1 MEFAFRTGTGVLSI
15 KVVAV
20 VVVVVATAAA
30 VVAVVAAAAAAGAAV
45 AVAIVVVVVVSISRG
60 SHWIVAVKLRVV
72 SAGMVPNSYGL
83 WCCQNVL
90 CTLPTIVHIGFRL
103 ALSGPRSMPRFPA
116 PSSKL
121 CQNWLR
127 H

>member
-1 MEFAFRTGTGVLSI
+1 MEFAFRTGTGVLPRK
-15 KVVAV
+15 KVVVVAAAAV
-20 VVVVVATAAA
+20 VVVVV
-30 VVAVVAAAAAAGAAV
+30 VVAAAV
-45 AVAIVVVVVVSISRG
+45 AVAIVVVVVVRISRG

-72 SAGMVPNSYGL
+72 SDGMVPNSYGL

-90 CTLPTIVHIGFRL
+90 CTVPTIVHIGFRL
-103 ALSGPRSMPRFPA
+103 ALSGPRSMPRLPA